1 MFWIHPEQLFLG
13 CLASEDPDIRL
24 RAVARII
31 KLRSNKAAQP
41 QVAVGKKRGRK
52 PTPTVRTL
60 ELPDP
65 IYEAEDFSTM
75 IDWES
80 AQQTE
85 PPYLRDLSN
94 EEILSFQTTPFTC
107 QEPSNTQH
115 VVS

>member
-80 AQQTE
+80 AQ
-85 PPYLRDLSN
+85 
-94 EEILSFQTTPFTC
+94 
-107 QEPSNTQH
+107 
-115 VVS
+115 